1 MQSCLN
7 CSFLQTKYPFA
18 DDAISRLYSDYRSD
32 SYNRER
38 IFYEPDYANYAVLVG
53 PYTEGNLE
61 RIPALTA
68 WIRRHLDLTGASML
82 DYGGADGKYL
92 PAFDGSKFVY
102 EISDIAPEAG
112 VTRISSAAH
121 LESYDYVQLSH
132 VLEHVTHPLLMVREV
147 AKTVR
152 AGGHLLIEVP
162 QDLAS
167 NLIADIQRG
176 ASSDTLSIH
185 EHINQYSVAAVAAL
199 VQAAGLEVVA
209 LEPIPVKTPWS
220 SQDFIRC
227 LAQRSPAAS

>member
-1 MQSCLN
+1 MGECRNCGSTRLRELGFAGTLAPFFLRRVLRAEVRTRRSPHPLKRAFQGATAALNKLTSRIYPAAVVVQMQSCLN

-112 VTRISSAAH
+112 VTRIS
-121 LESYDYVQLSH
+121 
-132 VLEHVTHPLLMVREV
+132 
-147 AKTVR
+147 
-152 AGGHLLIEVP
+152 
-162 QDLAS
+162 
-167 NLIADIQRG
+167 
-176 ASSDTLSIH
+176 
-185 EHINQYSVAAVAAL
+185 
-199 VQAAGLEVVA
+199 
-209 LEPIPVKTPWS
+209 
-220 SQDFIRC
+220 
-227 LAQRSPAAS
+227 